1 MTLGDS
7 EPQRAEERLKDAELA
22 MYHAKRNGGDR
33 IDVFKPAMRARK
45 SDRLS
50 LESDLRRALERDE
63 ITILYQPIVRLDDRA
78 VAGFEALAR
87 WNHPKL
93 GRLSPIEF
101 ITIAEETGLI
111 VELGLFV
118 LERTARQLST
128 WQRTL
133 RPREIRCSPAST
145 SPRGNCCVTT

>member
-1 MTLGDS
+1 
-7 EPQRAEERLKDAELA
+7 

-33 IDVFKPAMRARK
+33 IDVFKPPCARANPTGCRSNPTCGARSSAK
-45 SDRLS
+45 RSPSFISRSCGSTTARRRL
-50 LESDLRRALERDE
+50 RGAGALEPSE
-63 ITILYQPIVRLDDRA
+63 ARA
-78 VAGFEALAR
+78 DVAG
-87 WNHPKL
+87 
-93 GRLSPIEF
+93 EF

-133 RPREIRCSPAST
+133 RPRDRCSPAST
-145 SPRGNCCVTT
+145 CPRGNCCATI